1 MPFHVN
7 KIVFRE
13 DPNNPD
19 DYYAFEDMRGRLQ
32 PKQQQLEV
40 AARRGHRG
48 ETLRETGIRAIP
60 SQILTIHYVEDWTSA
75 QNAITAYGDLIGALV
90 QVIQHTTNYGYFKV
104 LGPVVEVDARAV
116 ETVIGSL
123 IATPTVLQVVQWTLI
138 STDPP
143 EEP

>member
-1 MPFHVN
+1 MPVHAN
-7 KIVFRE
+7 RIVFGD
-13 DPNNPD
+13 DPDDPL

-40 AARRGHRG
+40 IVRRGHAG
-48 ETLRETGIRAIP
+48 ESLRETGVRAVP
-60 SQILTIHYVEDWTSA
+60 SQILTIHYVEDWTA
-75 QNAITAYGDLIGALV
+75 AKNAITAYGDLIGSLV

-104 LGPVVEVDARAV
+104 LGPVVEVDARACANV
-116 ETVIGSL
+116 VGSL

-143 EEP
+143 E